1 MEPGPGTYTLACA
14 PWDAPRSMED
24 AAASSRVSGCG
35 TGCPGVGPI
44 SYRPAGQEGRSA
56 ASQGTS
62 AGSRL
67 RPGCLPAAAQ
77 DSSEMP
83 AEVFLVTITSHTGLH
98 PPLPILTIM
107 SEVTPSARAWGALGG
122 GR

>member
-1 MEPGPGTYTLACA
+1 MEPGPGTYTLAYA

-98 PPLPILTIM
+98 PPPPHPYHY
-107 SEVTPSARAWGALGG
+107 V
-122 GR
+122 